1 MHIDELIEMKK
12 NLEEKVYAIYGDFG
26 NIDTLATQE
35 EIEKSVDTQAAL
47 KYVEKNMEILT
58 MVYSSLGYSFNDLS
72 IMIEFNPILKASF
85 YKGMSEHYNS
95 DDSYEETDSFM
106 DYLSTIGIDNIKPNM
121 FGDIVRVSLKQRPS
135 NFDENII
142 DNDNE
147 FYENNLS
154 LSYESRNNGNM
165 RVLNQTLDR
174 ELPGDGLFYV
184 EFGKFIEGLK
194 SLGYNTVFSGKQSVD
209 TSNIDEVI
217 VPMIYSSFCSDEATN
232 VMSINASFKKEQE
245 HGQK

>member
-12 NLEEKVYAIYGDFG
+12 RIEERVYAIYGDFG

-35 EIEKSVDTQAAL
+35 EIEKSVDTQGAIR
-47 KYVEKNMEILT
+47 YVEKTLEILT
-58 MVYSSLGYSFNDLS
+58 MVYTSLGYSFNDLS
-72 IMIEFNPILKASF
+72 ILIEFNPILKATF
-85 YKGMSEHYNS
+85 YKSISDHYNP

-121 FGDIVRVSLKQRPS
+121 LSDIVRVSLKQRPS
-135 NFDENII
+135 SFDENII
-142 DNDNE
+142 DNDNK
-147 FYENNLS
+147 FYEHNLS

-174 ELPGDGLFYV
+174 ELPGEGVFYV
-184 EFGKFIEGLK
+184 EYGKFIEGLK
-194 SLGYNTVFSGKQSVD
+194 SLGYNTSFSVMRNID
-209 TSNIDEVI
+209 CSNIDEAI
-217 VPMIYSSFCSDEATN
+217 IPMIYSSFCSDEATN
-232 VMSINASFKKEQE
+232 VMSVNVSFKKEQE